1 MDNKSDEKFLIMQ
14 ATTEAN
20 RQETYEK
27 IMNIIEDLKA
37 MTTST
42 IISMMDKTNNSK
54 SSPV

>member
-54 SSPV
+54 SSPA